1 MGVED
6 REWWKDAQRKRD
18 GADAPR
24 PTRFGRA
31 VDRSALPAAAEQGL
45 TPGLKWGPLAIVVFW
60 LVIMAAVYGGIKLV
74 MQPRQITVSMAGDM
88 TIPRARDGHFYAPG
102 TIGGQPVVFLV
113 DTGASYVTVS
123 QAFADHA
130 GIHGGSPTRFHT
142 ANGVIEGR
150 IVADVP
156 VSLGPASV
164 SGVKVAVGMNG
175 IARDQALLG
184 QSFLSKF
191 QITLTGDEMVLRRP

>member
-6 REWWKDAQRKRD
+6 REWWKEAQRERD
-18 GADAPR
+18 GANMQR
-24 PTRFGRA
+24 PSRFGRA
-31 VDRSALPAAAEQGL
+31 VDRGPPAQHDDRGL
-45 TPGLKWGPLAIVVFW
+45 TPGLKWGPLVIVVFW
-60 LVIMAAVYGGIKLV
+60 LLVMAIVYGGIKLV
-74 MQPRQITVSMAGDM
+74 MKPREVTISMAGEM

-150 IVADVP
+150 IVSDVP
-156 VSLGPASV
+156 VSLGPAAV

-175 IARDQALLG
+175 IGRDQALLG

-191 QITLTGDEMVLRRP
+191 QITLSGNEMVLRRP

>member
-6 REWWKDAQRKRD
+6 RDWWKDAQRKRD

-31 VDRSALPAAAEQGL
+31 VDRAAAPTAAEQGL
-45 TPGLKWGPLAIVVFW
+45 SPGLKWGPLFIVVFW

-74 MQPRQITVSMAGDM
+74 MQPRQITISMAGDM

-130 GIHGGSPTRFHT
+130 GIRGGSPMRFHT

-150 IVADVP
+150 IVSDVP

-164 SGVKVAVGMNG
+164 SGVKVAIGMNG